1 MVDTGLC
8 KKVRIRFEKL
18 MPVIK
23 PSEAAT
29 AIITAQRKGV
39 QEASIP
45 RHLFYMNAF
54 FRLFPNPANYL
65 MKDFL
70 EAFVE
75 SDMK

>member
-8 KKVRIRFEKL
+8 KKVKIRFEKL

-29 AIITAQRKGV
+29 AIITAQRKGIA
-39 QEASIP
+39 EASIP
-45 RHLFYMNAF
+45 GHLFYMNAF
-54 FRLFPNPANYL
+54 FRLFPNSANFL
-65 MKDFL
+65 LKDFL

-75 SDMK
+75 SDM

>member
-8 KKVRIRFEKL
+8 KKVKIRFEKL
-18 MPVIK
+18 MPMIN

-39 QEASIP
+39 MEASIP
-45 RHLFYMNAF
+45 GHLFYMNAF
-54 FRLFPNPANYL
+54 FRLFPNSANFVL
-65 MKDFL
+65 KDFL

-75 SDMK
+75 SDM